1 MEEALG
7 AEGVPRLVSLHTS
20 PQLPH
25 IYNPPTSAPRMLI
38 HVRYFATPWTIVC
51 QVPLSMEFSRQGTG
65 VDCYF
70 LLWGFCYL
78 VWGNLLQQ
86 LQDAHT
92 DKNSSIWCEEQDRQW
107 RLVGDASPKAV
118 WTHHPLGDFTLNS
131 QQQGWPENSVSLF
144 LPLAR
149 RTG

>member
-1 MEEALG
+1 M
-7 AEGVPRLVSLHTS
+7 SLQREHS
-20 PQLPH
+20 PADTL
-25 IYNPPTSAPRMLI
+25 NFGLLRKCLLFSATCVCVLI